1 MKASSKPS
9 RLYGHLAF
17 GFILVMF
24 PLTLWSAIVNAH
36 PHAKYI
42 QTQHNLKHILLGLH
56 NYHDTYGS
64 FPPAMV
70 TDPSGK
76 PLYSWRVLIL
86 PMIDEKGLYQKFDLS
101 QPWDA
106 PVNRK
111 LVTEMPELYHSPI
124 SDGERSDGM
133 TTYQALVDRKEA
145 RTALHPTRGRKLSEI
160 RDGTSNTIAL
170 IENLSD
176 PVIWTQP
183 DDTDPATFLAQFP
196 RDDDQADLFVGYCD
210 GSAGNLRGKVLSALS
225 AGMYAADGKRGTE
238 R

>member
-1 MKASSKPS
+1 MNASPKPT
-9 RLYGHLAF
+9 RFYGHLAF
-17 GFILVMF
+17 GFILVIF
-24 PLTLWSAIVNAH
+24 PLTLWSAIENAH
-36 PHAKYI
+36 PHAKFI
-42 QTQHNLKHILLGLH
+42 QTQHNLKSIVLGLH

-70 TDPSGK
+70 TDASGK

-86 PMIDEKGLYQKFDLS
+86 PMIDEDRVYQQFDLS

-111 LVTEMPELYHSPI
+111 LVSEMPELYHSPI

-133 TTYQALVDRKEA
+133 TTYQALVDPKQA

-160 RDGTSNTIAL
+160 QDGTSYTIAL
-170 IENLSD
+170 IANVGE
-176 PVIWTQP
+176 PVIWTKP
-183 DDTDPATFLAQFP
+183 DDTDPAAFLAHFP
-196 RDDDQADLFVGYCD
+196 RDDDQANLLVGYCD
-210 GSAGNLRGKVLSALS
+210 GSAGNLRGKVLSEFS
-225 AGMYAADGKRGTE
+225 AGMYAADGKRPE